1 MIITEIKSM
10 WPEKKGFGFI
20 RRSTGNQYIFLHFLS
35 PVIIET
41 MGKSIR
47 VNPGGCIIYEKFSYQ
62 RLSSPECALTHNWFH
77 LKGDLTEIS
86 NRYGIEFGK
95 VYYPEN
101 DEHITTIIQNMEI
114 EFMNKKSHW
123 EDICRL
129 GCEEIFARLTR
140 AEQKSESPINRIK
153 KETLMSIRT
162 RVHLEYFKDTS
173 VEQMAKEAGMSV
185 SRFHADY
192 SKLFGTSPGKDLIN
206 TRIEHAKRMLKSG
219 MTIGD
224 VAEATGFNSTYH
236 FIRQFKKYSGV
247 TPGKYR
253 GK

>member
-129 GCEEIFARLTR
+129 GCEEIFARMTR

-153 KETLMSIRT
+153 KKPLCLSAQGYILNILRIQALNKWQKRQACLFRDFTLTIANFLE
-162 RVHLEYFKDTS
+162 HLPEKTLS
-173 VEQMAKEAGMSV
+173 TQELSMQKEC
-185 SRFHADY
+185 
-192 SKLFGTSPGKDLIN
+192 
-206 TRIEHAKRMLKSG
+206 
-219 MTIGD
+219 
-224 VAEATGFNSTYH
+224 
-236 FIRQFKKYSGV
+236 
-247 TPGKYR
+247 
-253 GK
+253 